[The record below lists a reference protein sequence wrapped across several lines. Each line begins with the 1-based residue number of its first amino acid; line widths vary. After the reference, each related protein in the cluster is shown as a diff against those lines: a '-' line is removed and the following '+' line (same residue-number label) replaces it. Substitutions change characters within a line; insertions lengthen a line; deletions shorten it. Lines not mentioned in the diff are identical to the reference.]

1 MTAGAKRSI
10 RRALE
15 APLKNVITK
24 QKVYL
29 TDGVTPAIQW
39 PGLPFDVGDL
49 ETQIV
54 SGGSPRFVRPTVSYG
69 MRRITEWGPTPR
81 IEMVG
86 SYDVGIFTPVGA
98 GQDMNDTLAGIVESA
113 YPYNADLD
121 FGGIRVNIAAVDHGE
136 AVTVGAW
143 LYSPVNINWNVWRS

>member
-1 MTAGAKRSI
+1 MTAGVKRSI

-15 APLKNVITK
+15 APLKNIITK

-29 TDGVTPAIQW
+29 EDGVTPAIHW
-39 PGLPFDVGDL
+39 PGIPFDVGAL
-49 ETQIV
+49 EALIAT
-54 SGGSPRFVRPTVSYG
+54 GGSPRYVRPSVSYG
-69 MRRITEWGPTPR
+69 PRKITEWGPTPR
-81 IEMVG
+81 IEMAG

-136 AVTVGAW
+136 AVPVRAW
-143 LYSPVNINWNVWRS
+143 LYSPVSVNWNVWRT